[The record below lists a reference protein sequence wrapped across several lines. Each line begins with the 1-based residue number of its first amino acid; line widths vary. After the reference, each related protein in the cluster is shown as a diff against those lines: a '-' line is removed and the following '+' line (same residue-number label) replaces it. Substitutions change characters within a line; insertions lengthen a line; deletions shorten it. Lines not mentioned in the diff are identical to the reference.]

1 VIPKITRGGNTRG
14 LLLYLI
20 GKGRREEHVAP
31 RLVAGSAEA
40 MMIAGGRV
48 LQGGARDAAQLARFL
63 DEPRE
68 TFGTQV
74 RIAERDQNGKV
85 VGSRDAHVWHTSL
98 SLHPDEPAL
107 SDERWGEIA
116 ERFISEMGFAGETAR
131 AQCRWVAVRHGESTG
146 GSDHVHLVVGLVAE
160 DGSKANVHFER
171 KRAQQ
176 AARLL
181 EREFGLRELESRGR
195 GAGSRGLEPGEI
207 AADHRRGVGVGE
219 RGEHAERSSRQRLER
234 VVRACAGAS
243 RTEAEFVAR
252 LREQGIH
259 ARARYGTGGT
269 TTVVGYSVRLAG
281 PSEGRARTVWYGGG
295 RLARDLSLPA
305 LRRGWGQEHGE
316 RQRAV
321 AEWRSESAGGRSL
334 PERQAELQERGL
346 VWHRRTM
353 EIERVRLGLRAAG
366 TDPAACAH
374 AAREGA
380 AVLAAWSIDLE
391 GEQPGALARASRHL
405 ARSAELSASTS
416 APPARRAS
424 SRASGLALFMLAAG
438 RPDSAVGWLLVCREL
453 GLLAGEIGRVH
464 RACGELQRAHEIE
477 TELHGELEQIRARLN
492 AGRPDPGPVE
502 LDTETE
508 AARRAREPLGP
519 ATREAPERPVDVDD
533 VEAVRRLIDPTRRR
547 RPRQR

>member
-1 VIPKITRGGNTRG
+1 MIPKITRGGNTRG

-20 GKGRREEHVAP
+20 GKGRREEHVDP
-31 RLVAGSAEA
+31 HLVAGSAEA
-40 MMIAGGRV
+40 MLLAGGRV
-48 LQGGARDAAQLARFL
+48 LTGGARDAAQLARFL

-74 RIAERDQNGKV
+74 RIAERDQDGKV

-107 SDERWGEIA
+107 SDERWGQIA
-116 ERFISEMGFAGETAR
+116 ERFVSEMGFAGEGAR
-131 AQCRWVAVRHGESTG
+131 AQCRWVAVRHGESAG
-146 GSDHVHLVVGLVAE
+146 GSDHVHVVVGLVAE
-160 DGSKANVHFER
+160 DGSKASVHFER

-243 RTEAEFVAR
+243 RTESEFVAR
-252 LREQGIH
+252 LRDRGVH
-259 ARARYGTGGT
+259 ARARYGAGGT
-269 TTVVGYSVRLAG
+269 GSVVGYSVRLAG

-316 RQRAV
+316 QQRAV
-321 AEWRSESAGGRSL
+321 AAWSSGSGAGQRTAA
-334 PERQAELQERGL
+334 ERQAELGERGL
-346 VWHRRTM
+346 VWHRCTM

-391 GEQPGALARASRHL
+391 GDQPGPLARASRQL
-405 ARSAELSASTS
+405 ARSAEVSASTPA
-416 APPARRAS
+416 APAGRAP
-424 SRASGLALFMLAAG
+424 SRASGLALFVLAAG
-438 RPDSAVGWLLVCREL
+438 RPESAVGWLLVCREL

-464 RACGELQRAHEIE
+464 RARGELQRAHEIE
-477 TELHGELEQIRARLN
+477 TDLHGELERIRARLD
-492 AGRPDPGPVE
+492 ADRSDVGSVE
-502 LDTETE
+502 LDAETE

-519 ATREAPERPVDVDD
+519 ATAEAPQRPVDDD
-533 VEAVRRLIDPTRRR
+533 VEAVKRLIDPTRRR
-547 RPRQR
+547 PRHR

>member
-1 VIPKITRGGNTRG
+1 M
-14 LLLYLI
+14 L
-20 GKGRREEHVAP
+20 
-31 RLVAGSAEA
+31 
-40 MMIAGGRV
+40 IAGGRV
-48 LQGGARDAAQLARFL
+48 LEGGARDAAQLARFL

-74 RIAERDQNGKV
+74 RIAERDSDGKV
-85 VGSRDAHVWHTSL
+85 VGSRDVHVWHTSL
-98 SLHPDEPAL
+98 SLRPDEPAL
-107 SDERWGEIA
+107 SDERWGELA
-116 ERFISEMGFAGETAR
+116 ERFIGEMGFAGETAR
-131 AQCRWVAVRHGESTG
+131 AQCRWLAVRHGESTG

-160 DGSKANVHFER
+160 DGSKASVHFER

-243 RTEAEFVAR
+243 RTEAEFVKR

-269 TTVVGYSVRLAG
+269 SSVVGYSVRLAG

-305 LRRGWGQEHGE
+305 LRRGWGQEHGGQ
-316 RQRAV
+316 QRAV
-321 AEWRSESAGGRSL
+321 AEWGSGSGAGQRSAAEC
-334 PERQAELQERGL
+334 QAELQERGL
-346 VWHRRTM
+346 VWHRCTM

-366 TDPAACAH
+366 TDPVACAH

-391 GEQPGALARASRHL
+391 GEQPGPLARASRQL
-405 ARSAELSASTS
+405 ARSAELSASTP
-416 APPARRAS
+416 APLARRPP

-464 RACGELQRAHEIE
+464 RARGELQRAHEIE
-477 TELHGELEQIRARLN
+477 TDLHGELEQIRTRLD
-492 AGRPDPGPVE
+492 ADRPDPGPVE
-502 LDTETE
+502 LDAESE
-508 AARRAREPLGP
+508 AARRVREPLGP
-519 ATREAPERPVDVDD
+519 ATREAPQRPADGDD
-533 VEAVRRLIDPTRRR
+533 VEAVKRLIDPTRRR
-547 RPRQR
+547 PRHR